1 MARKY
6 LEKIEDYNESEKRI
20 KQNHHLI
27 IKHHFVL
34 SEYYWYYYMQGDTEV
49 ISTEVI
55 WSLVYL

>member
-6 LEKIEDYNESEKRI
+6 LENIEDYNESEKRI

-34 SEYYWYYYMQGDTEV
+34 SEYYWCYYMQSDTEV
-49 ISTEVI
+49 ISYI